1 MLTRAFYRRS
11 QLAHQVLAFPNM
23 SYGGYQMAQ
32 YLPYK
37 VGGVGYSNG
46 VYTFDKSDNTPLER
60 FGFKDLRSAAKYS
73 LESLSWAWNNSIIDG
88 VNSTQLDPTGRLT
101 RAQCAALIM
110 RFDQNIY
117 STGPVD

>member
-1 MLTRAFYRRS
+1 MKWAYKNNIVKGVTSTKFAPEKDVSRQDFVTMLYRYA
-11 QLAHQVLAFPNM
+11 QLEGLVKQKGSISL
-23 SYGGYQMAQ
+23 
-32 YLPYK
+32 
-37 VGGVGYSNG
+37 
-46 VYTFDKSDNTPLER
+46 LER